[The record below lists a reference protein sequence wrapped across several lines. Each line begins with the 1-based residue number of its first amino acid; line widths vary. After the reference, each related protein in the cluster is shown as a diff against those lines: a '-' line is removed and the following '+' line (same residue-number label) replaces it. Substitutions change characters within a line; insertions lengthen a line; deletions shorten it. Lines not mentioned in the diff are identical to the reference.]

1 MSGNLW
7 MFSDMLD
14 GLNFAVGNA
23 DSVYRCVNLTL
34 QKATIIIIAM

>member
-14 GLNFAVGNA
+14 AEEIGLVDPVAAAKRKTVSSFLLVF
-23 DSVYRCVNLTL
+23 SHVF
-34 QKATIIIIAM
+34 